1 MPHTSQKTG
10 NNKRQRL
17 IEAARH
23 LIHRKG
29 FHQTTLADIA
39 QESGVPLGNVYYYFK
54 TKDELAHTVVDIR
67 RQEMREMFCE
77 WEQRQQDPKKRLL
90 LLLDMADEIRES
102 NVNSGCPVG
111 GLCQEMNKSNNQ
123 ALKQK
128 AGDNLCMMLVWITEQ
143 FTLLNHEH
151 ARDLALHLVTT
162 LQGSILLANTLG
174 DADILKSQ
182 IIRLRHWLDQL

>member
-1 MPHTSQKTG
+1 MLHTSQKTV

-29 FHQTTLADIA
+29 FNQTTLADIA

-67 RQEMREMFCE
+67 RQELREMFCE
-77 WEQRQQDPKKRLL
+77 WEQQQQDPKERLL
-90 LLLDMADEIRES
+90 FLLDMVDEIRES
-102 NVNSGCPVG
+102 NAINGCPVG
-111 GLCQEMNKSNNQ
+111 GLCQEMNKSDNQ

-128 AGDNLCMMLVWITEQ
+128 AGDNLCMMLVWATEQ
-143 FTLLNHEH
+143 FKVLNHEH
-151 ARDLALHLVTT
+151 AQDLALNFITT
-162 LQGSILLANTLG
+162 LQGSILMANTLG

-182 IIRLRHWLDQL
+182 IIRLRHWLNQL